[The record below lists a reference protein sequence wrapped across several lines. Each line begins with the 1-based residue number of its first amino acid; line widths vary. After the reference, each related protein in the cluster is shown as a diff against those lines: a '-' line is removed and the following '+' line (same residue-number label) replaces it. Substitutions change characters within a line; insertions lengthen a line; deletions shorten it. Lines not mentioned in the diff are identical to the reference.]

1 MAIRREQLP
10 SAARKVAVTLWQEG
24 DLSRFWIPLLT
35 TLTEEV
41 PSWAVWK
48 NTDRAFAGIGDLD
61 SIGPVEDWGSIS
73 ERHKEWAFSMGAMA
87 VVGCDHAP
95 EVLSLLAIF
104 PSSNVMAQFDAC
116 AACSWRG
123 TRLFRAHQVS
133 GLFELDPRG
142 FRQLRPGAA
151 ALSIFLL
158 NGVKRGGRL
167 NHGALREKRV
177 VELMNQ
183 DPEGVVA
190 AARVFGV
197 EMPAGMVAALL
208 RGEPPRTAL
217 LKLEARGALR
227 SLAHPM
233 LPIAKARLRMIDRN
247 KCPVQTAIASGRR
260 ITGDVESWLGSVA
273 SLHAVV
279 RR

>member
-1 MAIRREQLP
+1 M
-10 SAARKVAVTLWQEG
+10 TLWPDG
-24 DLSRFWIPLLT
+24 DLSQFWLPLLT
-35 TLTEEV
+35 ALTDEFT
-41 PSWAVWK
+41 SWGVWK

-61 SIGPVEDWGSIS
+61 SIGPMEDWEAIS
-73 ERHKEWAFSMGAMA
+73 KRHKEWAFSRGAMA

-95 EVLSLLAIF
+95 EVLSLFAIF
-104 PSSNVMAQFDAC
+104 PSSRILAQFDAC

-123 TRLFRAHQVS
+123 ARLFSAHQVS
-133 GLFELDPRG
+133 GLFEMDPRG

-167 NHGALREKRV
+167 NHGALREKKV

-183 DPEGVVA
+183 DPEGVLA
-190 AARVFGV
+190 AARLFGV
-197 EMPAGMVAALL
+197 EMPVDALPAFL
-208 RGEPPRTAL
+208 RGEPPRAAIL
-217 LKLEARGALR
+217 RLEARAALR

-233 LPIAKARLRMIDRN
+233 LPIAKARLRMVDRN
-247 KCPVQTAIASGRR
+247 RCPIQVAIASGRK
-260 ITGDVESWLGSVA
+260 ISGDVEGWLELVAAHHSVA
-273 SLHAVV
+273 